1 MSNKNF
7 LFYLFANIDENFSQ
21 KYALKKKN
29 NLENCKESKNNRDYH
44 V

>member
-1 MSNKNF
+1 MKILVRNM
-7 LFYLFANIDENFSQ
+7 L
-21 KYALKKKN
+21 LKKKN